1 MGTSVSVVF
10 LNALSG
16 SLAYLAQ
23 RRVDLSLGWKFAVAT
38 VPGAIGG
45 AFLTRGLSSHL
56 FSLVFGLALIAIAT
70 LLVFERTAEPSP
82 KAAVRRIIDARGE
95 SHVYRVDAWKGIV
108 LSFFVGVFSSA
119 LGIGGGI
126 IHVPFLIVVLGL
138 PVHVA
143 TATSHFVLS
152 ISTLIGTITFL
163 LLGHVQLLTA
173 ALLGAGAL
181 VGAQLGARA
190 SVRASPRL
198 IARILAGALTL
209 VGLRMV
215 LEAAR
220 LLGW

>member
-1 MGTSVSVVF
+1 MVF
-10 LNALSG
+10 LNAASA
-16 SLAYLAQ
+16 SFAYLRQ
-23 RRVDLSLGWKFAVAT
+23 RRVELSLGWKFAAAT
-38 VPGAIGG
+38 IPGAIGG
-45 AFLTRGLSSHL
+45 AYLTRAMSSHAFSFAFGALLILIAVLL
-56 FSLVFGLALIAIAT
+56 FSGI
-70 LLVFERTAEPSP
+70 TAAPS
-82 KAAVRRIIDARGE
+82 ARADARQIVDASGAA
-95 SHVYRVDAWKGIV
+95 HVYHVDAWKGVIVSFVAGV
-108 LSFFVGVFSSA
+108 LSSA
-119 LGIGGGI
+119 FGIGGGI

-143 TATSHFVLS
+143 TATSHHVLS